1 MLRRECVDYL
11 ARDSRPPLI
20 ILGNTSSP
28 AAAALQTLGFDVPHF
43 VGAMTYGEEA
53 TRHIG
58 ETYGEGG
65 TPNKFLRFAWVP
77 ENDNNVAPTLDSAEA
92 DFVVARRLGCFHG
105 ATLTKSMGA
114 FLEEADF
121 DEVDAVLEGLLG
133 AGPAPGL
140 LQPGPQGSFGTE
152 DCPELPGRRQTRG
165 ARALIQQATRQPI
178 QGVPPRAG
186 GRPDAARSPSLFPGG
201 EQPPVASWAANNLP
215 LAFSSLVRIRS
226 AVTHLIREGDSR
238 VDIERKRKNSP
249 LPIQSS
255 ALR

>member
-1 MLRRECVDYL
+1 MRCRVRRECVEHL
-11 ARDSRPPLI
+11 AHDSRLLLI

-28 AAAALQTLGFDVPHF
+28 AAAALQAVGFNVSHF

-53 TRHIG
+53 TRHIR
-58 ETYGEGG
+58 ETYGEGDA
-65 TPNKFLRFAWVP
+65 PNKFLWFTWAP
-77 ENDNNVAPTLDSAEA
+77 ENDNNVAPTLDPAEA
-92 DFVVARRLGCFHG
+92 DFVVAHRLGCFHS

-152 DCPELPGRRQTRG
+152 DCPELRGWRQTQG
-165 ARALIQQATRQPI
+165 ACALNQQAARRPI

-186 GRPDAARSPSLFPGG
+186 GRADAARSPGIFPCG
-201 EQPPVASWAANNLP
+201 EQPPAA
-215 LAFSSLVRIRS
+215 F
-226 AVTHLIREGDSR
+226 
-238 VDIERKRKNSP
+238 
-249 LPIQSS
+249 
-255 ALR
+255 